1 MITKGSDAK
10 LVFNISDAVTNDV
23 YDLEEATILLKI
35 AKPSKRIDDIYC
47 KIIDID
53 NATVEAIIPSHIMN
67 ESGIYDFNLIVTKK
81 DGSVHK
87 SALNGFYVGDT
98 INPRERY

>member
-10 LVFNISDAVTNDV
+10 LVFNISDAITNSV
-23 YDLEEATILLKI
+23 YDLEDAVILLKM
-35 AKPSKRIDDIYC
+35 AKPSKRIEDIYC
-47 KIIDID
+47 KIIDIN
-53 NATVEAIIPSHIMN
+53 NATVQANIPSHILN
-67 ESGIYDFNLIVTKK
+67 ESGVYDFNLIVTKK

-87 SALNGFYVGDT
+87 SSLNGFYVGDS

>member
-35 AKPSKRIDDIYC
+35 SKPSKRVDDIYC

-53 NATVEAIIPSHIMN
+53 NATVQANIPANILN
-67 ESGIYDFNLIVTKK
+67 ESGIYDFNLIVNKK

-87 SALNGFYVGDT
+87 STLNGFYVADT
-98 INPRERY
+98 INPKERY